1 MATIDNGGERL
12 TGPRRRV
19 LAAVRAARGRHLD
32 AFEVAAAVNRGRPA
46 VHIATVYRSLAYL
59 VRRGLVKRSSLNQN
73 HAHYEAARSDGI
85 HLVCSSCG
93 SVREIGGRESAR
105 LLRTLDRSLRG
116 RFTVATRL
124 VELGGICGRC
134 ASANGRA
141 AAGKHP

>member
-19 LAAVRAARGRHLD
+19 LDAVRGARGRHLD

-59 VRRGLVKRSSLNQN
+59 VRQGLVKRSLLNQN
-73 HAHYEAARSDGI
+73 HAHYEAARSDGV

-93 SVREIGGRESAR
+93 SVREVDARR

-124 VELGGICGRC
+124 VELGGTCGRC
-134 ASANGRA
+134 AR